1 MKRILLQAPLT
12 ALPVLLALLI
22 LGACSSTKKI
32 AYFQEAAPAV
42 AVTSPV
48 PIRLEPND
56 KLSVVVK
63 SKNAELSQ
71 LFNLG
76 VNANNV
82 AQPSYVGVQ
91 GAKGVTYATAT
102 TGLSHYTVSPSGTVD
117 FPVLGEIKVQGM
129 TRSELAAFVKGE
141 LIGRGLVQDPVVTV
155 EFLNTGFSV
164 LGEVA
169 RPGRFEFNRDELT
182 AIDALALAGDL
193 TIQGRRDNVLVA
205 RQEGDTIRTYRLDLT
220 DLGSAAA
227 SPAWWLKQG
236 DVVYVEPN
244 DVRKRQT
251 TVNGNNILST
261 GFWVSVASLLT
272 SIAVL
277 LFK

>member
-1 MKRILLQAPLT
+1 MKLSTYLLNTVIFAVM
-12 ALPVLLALLI
+12 AAVVS
-22 LGACSSTKKI
+22 GCSSTKKI
-32 AYFQEAAPAV
+32 AYFQDPAATV
-42 AVTSPV
+42 IAVTPAS
-48 PIRLEPND
+48 IRIEPHD

-63 SKNAELSQ
+63 SKDPELSQ

-82 AQPSYVGVQ
+82 AQPNYISPTDTKTV
-91 GAKGVTYATAT
+91 AYAQST
-102 TGLSHYTVSPSGTVD
+102 TGLSHYTVTAGGMID
-117 FPVLGEIKVQGM
+117 FPILGETHVEGM
-129 TRSELAAFVKGE
+129 TRSELAAFIKGE
-141 LIGRGLVQDPVVTV
+141 LMGRGLVQDPVVTV
-155 EFLNTGFSV
+155 EFINIGFSV

-182 AIDALALAGDL
+182 ALEALAMAGDL
-193 TIQGRRDNVLVA
+193 TIQGRRDNVMVA

-220 DLGSAAA
+220 NLTEMAA
-227 SPAWWLKQG
+227 SPAYWLKQG

-244 DVRKRQT
+244 EVRKRQT
-251 TVNGNNILST
+251 TVNGNNVLST

-277 LFK
+277 VFK